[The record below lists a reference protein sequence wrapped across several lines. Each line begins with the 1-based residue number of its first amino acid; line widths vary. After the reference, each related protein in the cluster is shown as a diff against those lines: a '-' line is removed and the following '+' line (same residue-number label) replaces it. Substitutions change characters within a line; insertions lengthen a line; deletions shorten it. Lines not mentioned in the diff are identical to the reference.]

1 MNKTAV
7 AYYRTSS
14 ASNVGADKDSLKRQ
28 KEAVH
33 SYAKQ
38 NKIKIVQEY
47 YDASVSGADP
57 IDARDG
63 FSDML
68 AYMSGNGAKT
78 ILVENA
84 SRFARDLTVQLTG
97 HSKLLELG
105 YELIPVDAPSH
116 FTDDTPTAQ
125 MVRSILGAVS
135 EFEKSSLV
143 AKLKAARVRKR
154 RETGRCEGRK
164 SVVEKNPELLKQAR
178 RLRRKNPVSGKQF
191 SYQRVS
197 DELFKLGFTT
207 ASGKAFQQDFIYR
220 MLK

>member
-14 ASNVGADKDSLKRQ
+14 ASNVGSDKDSLKRQ

-68 AYMSGNGAKT
+68 AYMSGNGARQF
-78 ILVENA
+78 L
-84 SRFARDLTVQLTG
+84 
-97 HSKLLELG
+97 SKMPHVLPETSL
-105 YELIPVDAPSH
+105 
-116 FTDDTPTAQ
+116 
-125 MVRSILGAVS
+125 
-135 EFEKSSLV
+135 SS
-143 AKLKAARVRKR
+143 
-154 RETGRCEGRK
+154 
-164 SVVEKNPELLKQAR
+164 
-178 RLRRKNPVSGKQF
+178 
-191 SYQRVS
+191 
-197 DELFKLGFTT
+197 
-207 ASGKAFQQDFIYR
+207 
-220 MLK
+220 